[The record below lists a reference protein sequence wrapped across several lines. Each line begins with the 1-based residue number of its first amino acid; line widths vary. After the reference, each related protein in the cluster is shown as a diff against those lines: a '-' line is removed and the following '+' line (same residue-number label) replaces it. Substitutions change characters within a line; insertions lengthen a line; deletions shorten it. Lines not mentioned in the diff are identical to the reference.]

1 MKDIYEWLQQS
12 YNMKEQR
19 DFDRF
24 WFRRLKEKASKTYN
38 SFLQR
43 GIKNHK
49 EYKLSLEKELIQK

>member
-1 MKDIYEWLQQS
+1 
-12 YNMKEQR
+12 MKEQR

-49 EYKLSLEKELIQK
+49 EYKLSLDQELIQK